1 MTFSWS
7 KRSTIIVAIV
17 ALIFIVFY
25 AISVYWSEEPD
36 TFNVETYAKQVSEQT
51 KEPITPGFVT
61 TTTLMR
67 LTSTLLDKP
76 GGYLSNDVLPPSVFM
91 DNMPAWELGVLNQ
104 IRDMSLIMRKDFS
117 RSQSQSEEDA
127 DLKIAQ
133 PKFYIDHVSWMF
145 PSAENEYRKGIRL
158 LGDYRRRLALTGADK
173 SQFYARAD
181 NLVDWLQLVQN
192 RLGSLSQQLS
202 ASVGRARLNTSV
214 SDTNDP
220 DAPSVEES
228 REKTSWWQ
236 TDDVFYQ
243 ARGSSWA
250 LLELMRAI
258 EYDFHDVLVNKNAVV
273 SVRQIIRELEATQQP
288 MFSPM
293 VLNGSG
299 FGILAN
305 HSLVMA
311 NYISRCNAA
320 VIDLIGLL
328 NNG

>member
-7 KRSTIIVAIV
+7 KRNTIIVAIV
-17 ALIFIVFY
+17 AAIFIVFY
-25 AISVYWSEEPD
+25 AISVYWSDEPD
-36 TFNVETYAKQVSEQT
+36 TFNVEKYAKQVSLQT
-51 KEPITPGFVT
+51 KEPMKPGFVT

-67 LTSTLLDKP
+67 LASTLLDKP

-104 IRDMSLIMRKDFS
+104 IRDMSLAMRKDFS

-133 PKFYIDHVSWMF
+133 PKFYIDHQSWMF
-145 PSAENEYRKGIRL
+145 PSAEGEYGKGIRL
-158 LGDYRRRLALTGADK
+158 LGDYRRRLALTGGQQ
-173 SQFYARAD
+173 SHFYARAD

-202 ASVGRARLNTSV
+202 ASVGRARLNTSLG
-214 SDTNDP
+214 DTTDP
-220 DAPSVEES
+220 DAPSVEKS
-228 REKTSWWQ
+228 REQTSWWKI
-236 TDDVFYQ
+236 DDVFYQ

-273 SVRQIIRELEATQQP
+273 SVRQIIRELEATQQS

-320 VIDLIGLL
+320 VIDLIELL